1 MVTTDAPVKK
11 TITVDLSDYT
21 GTINL
26 KVTLGS
32 TTVFDGSWNADE
44 KGDFSREVTQ
54 SPGTTKRVTIEI
66 NGERVE
72 SYDLEF

>member
-1 MVTTDAPVKK
+1 MTDAPVKK

-44 KGDFSREVTQ
+44 QGNFSREVTQ

-66 NGERVE
+66 DGVQVE
-72 SYDLEF
+72 SYNLEF

>member
-1 MVTTDAPVKK
+1 M
-11 TITVDLSDYT
+11 LFRS
-21 GTINL
+21 
-26 KVTLGS
+26 
-32 TTVFDGSWNADE
+32 DE

>member
-1 MVTTDAPVKK
+1 MTTDAPVKMS
-11 TITVDLSDYT
+11 ITVARSDYT

-44 KGDFSREVTQ
+44 QGNFSREVTQ